1 MTPSI
6 MSTAMSLGTL
16 WAFMIFALFGIAF
29 NAFLAFCLWRFV
41 KCFEQLAANISY
53 IAWKFKEEEAR
64 KGEQTGLVHP
74 RF

>member
-16 WAFMIFALFGIAF
+16 WAFMIFALFGIA
-29 NAFLAFCLWRFV
+29 
-41 KCFEQLAANISY
+41 
-53 IAWKFKEEEAR
+53 WKFKEEEAR